1 MKVIIMISLMC
12 LLGCRTVKTTTKAS
26 DEMKRDVELNTV
38 AVRAAQKE
46 TNTVTYWPD
55 GQVYQLQNVK
65 EQVDQTKLGRL
76 DVKEK
81 RVAKQSEVLK
91 QSEPLRI
98 WVYLGV
104 GVAVIAAV
112 LIYLKIK

>member
-1 MKVIIMISLMC
+1 MC

-26 DEMKRDVELNTV
+26 EEMKRDVELNTV
-38 AVRAAQKE
+38 AVKAAQKE

-76 DVKEK
+76 DLEEK
-81 RVAKQSEVLK
+81 QVAKWSELVK
-91 QSEPLRI
+91 QIEPLMI
-98 WVYLGV
+98 WVYLGL
-104 GVAVIAAV
+104 GAAVITAV
-112 LIYLKIK
+112 LIYWKL

>member
-1 MKVIIMISLMC
+1 MKRLIIISLMC
-12 LLGCRTVKTTTKAS
+12 LLGCKTMKTTVKAT

-38 AVRAAQKE
+38 AVKAAQKE
-46 TNTVTYWPD
+46 TNTVTYWPN
-55 GQVYQLQNVK
+55 GRVHQLQNVK

-81 RVAKQSEVLK
+81 QIAKQSEVVK

-98 WVYLGV
+98 WVYLGI
-104 GVAVIAAV
+104 GAAVIVAV